1 MTAIHEPETL
11 TDLHELFVKSLK
23 ASRVLVKAEAA
34 KSITVSKRR
43 DGLVFR
49 ANLPELSKKN
59 IRLDVSSDTLSLRRH
74 SQVIFAVEIK
84 AFPHSATFRED
95 QFELKVAEQ
104 QVGKY
109 GKHAFP
115 IDAPAETY
123 EAVRRVLKTAEE
135 PVRKV
140 FITRALNAVADLSE
154 GMKDVALEAASAAP
168 SDFSVLVRALEN
180 PEATANRQDSDP
192 LLPARLRGIETR
204 QKLLDAEG
212 GVTSAEEVARL
223 LSISRQAVDKRRRSG
238 RLIGVTRGRH
248 GYAYPMW
255 QFDENGTIHG
265 LEAVLSKLRHHD
277 PWMQMIFMLSPN
289 SRLEGRTPLA
299 VLKEKNI
306 DAVLAAAGVFG
317 EHGAA

>member
-1 MTAIHEPETL
+1 MSE
-11 TDLHELFVKSLK
+11 
-23 ASRVLVKAEAA
+23 
-34 KSITVSKRR
+34 
-43 DGLVFR
+43 
-49 ANLPELSKKN
+49 
-59 IRLDVSSDTLSLRRH
+59 
-74 SQVIFAVEIK
+74 
-84 AFPHSATFRED
+84 
-95 QFELKVAEQ
+95 
-104 QVGKY
+104 Y
-109 GKHAFP
+109 WKHTFP
-115 IDAPAETY
+115 IDAPAETC

-135 PVRKV
+135 PLRKV

-154 GMKDVALEAASAAP
+154 AMKDVALEAASAAP

-180 PEATANRQDSDP
+180 PEATEKLQESDP
-192 LLPARLRGIETR
+192 LLPARLRGIEMR

-212 GVTSAEEVARL
+212 GSISAEEVARL

-248 GYAYPMW
+248 GYAYPVW
-255 QFDENGTIHG
+255 QFDEQGTISG
-265 LEAVLSKLRHHD
+265 LEAVLSTLRHHD

-306 DAVLAAAGVFG
+306 DAVLTAAGVYG